1 MSSVRYYGKNSY
13 LDDYQRDFYIEY
25 RGYDESWFEETE
37 IDGETVYMV
46 RSYHI
51 TGLFD
56 SGDLLDRLEES
67 GDFPE
72 LAPLISD
79 ARAALGSIVIYNTTA
94 GNEERSHG
102 LSLFCPMSED
112 FAYPEEETEFET
124 WRKLTAFD

>member
-1 MSSVRYYGKNSY
+1 
-13 LDDYQRDFYIEY
+13 
-25 RGYDESWFEETE
+25 
-37 IDGETVYMV
+37 MV

-112 FAYPEEETEFET
+112 FAYPEEETGFET